1 MNAHDTQGT
10 LDELDPLPYTLPQ
23 PLRDRLLSPA
33 LIVYLDMVRANISR
47 VVDVLGGDPDR
58 WRPHVKTAKLAPV
71 FIELARAGVRAF
83 KCATTREAAC
93 LLETLDATGDSPI
106 DVLLAHPLVGP
117 NLARLGRIA
126 AAYPGSSVSVL
137 CEDPQAVESIPTDL
151 GVFVDVN
158 PGMNRTGIPVDRID
172 AIAAV
177 ATRAGARWR
186 GVHYYDGHLCGLDPE
201 TRRRRARAGYDELLV
216 VLAELAGCGVTLPEV
231 VTSGTPTF
239 GVAIDYEP
247 LSRRGEWLHRVSPGT
262 VVLSDMRSAQE
273 IPQVGLVPAALVLT
287 RVVSRPDDGI
297 VTCDAGSKSIA
308 ADAGDP
314 CAAVLGA
321 AGLEALTPSEEHLP
335 FRVVH
340 GAAPSRGTELLLIP
354 RHVCP
359 TVNLAE
365 RAVIIENGRLR
376 EVVDVIGRA
385 HDLLAEDRL
394 EQLSTVECQAC

>member
-1 MNAHDTQGT
+1 MSMFDT
-10 LDELDPLPYTLPQ
+10 LDPGPYALPG

-33 LIVYLDMVRANISR
+33 LIVYLDMVRANIDR
-47 VVDVLGGDPDR
+47 VINVLGGDPDR
-58 WRPHVKTAKLAPV
+58 WRPHVKTVKLAPV
-71 FIELARAGVRAF
+71 FRELAGAGVRAF
-83 KCATTREAAC
+83 KCATTREASC
-93 LLETLDATGDSPI
+93 LLETLDAAGVFPI

-137 CEDPQAVESIPTDL
+137 CEDPQAIESIPEDL
-151 GVFVDVN
+151 GVFVDLN
-158 PGMNRTGIPVDRID
+158 PGMNRTGIPIDRVDT
-172 AIAAV
+172 IAAV
-177 ATRAGARWR
+177 AARAGARLR
-186 GVHYYDGHLCGLDPE
+186 GVHYYEGHLSGLDAD
-201 TRRRRARAGYDELLV
+201 TRRRRAHAGYDELLM
-216 VLAELAGCGVTLPEV
+216 VLDELARRGLTVPEV
-231 VTSGTPTF
+231 VTSGTPSF
-239 GVAIDYEP
+239 GVAINYEP
-247 LSRRGEWLHRVSPGT
+247 LSSHGEWVHRVSPGT

-273 IPQVGLVPAALVLT
+273 IPQVGLVPAALVLA

-308 ADAGDP
+308 AEAGDP

-335 FRVVH
+335 FRVLH
-340 GAAPSRGTELLLIP
+340 GEAPRRGEELLLIP

-365 RAVIIENGRLR
+365 KAVIIESGHLP

-385 HDLLAEDRL
+385 HDPPAEDLL
-394 EQLSTVECQAC
+394 EQLPAVECRAS